1 MLMKLS
7 NYFGSQKW
15 VRDTRNGDQ
24 PLFLLGPGGQP
35 RISCYPELSGRS
47 SELAVKAASVR
58 TSHSVHL
65 ITIYLIRSSGFI
77 FQSAD
82 PRCRPDVGCNPGSRR
97 GKIKYFTVGG
107 FAIKLRAH
115 EGGWGGIQTQPS
127 TFEILQNWSRSLC
140 KKQPVPHLYL
150 HSFLF
155 GIFIEIFARC
165 QELWFQSGQLTRARE
180 VTRQA
185 MRNGRRIGIITL
197 IYLNCILSLAIALRM
212 FLLVDWESPG
222 DDDDDI

>member
-24 PLFLLGPGGQP
+24 PLFLLGPWGQP

-47 SELAVKAASVR
+47 SELAVKAQDFTLSP
-58 TSHSVHL
+58 SHHHL
-65 ITIYLIRSSGFI
+65 FDPELGIYFPICRPAL
-77 FQSAD
+77 QA
-82 PRCRPDVGCNPGSRR
+82 RCRLQPRVQTGKNKIFYSGRICNKAQSSW
-97 GKIKYFTVGG
+97 
-107 FAIKLRAH
+107 
-115 EGGWGGIQTQPS
+115 GWMRGIQTQHS

-197 IYLNCILSLAIALRM
+197 IYLNCILSLAIAFGM